1 MHMFNDLMY
10 FIISNCCGSRQG
22 RERRHIHDIIDD
34 IEQLAEEEFEKL
46 YHKYTCMRRQKVHSP
61 CC

>member
-1 MHMFNDLMY
+1 MITDLMY
-10 FIISNCCGSRQG
+10 FIISLCCGGSRQG
-22 RERRHIHDIIDD
+22 HERRHIRDIIED

-46 YHKYTCMRRQKVHSP
+46 YHKYTCMRKQKVHSL

>member
-1 MHMFNDLMY
+1 MFNDLMCSV
-10 FIISNCCGSRQG
+10 ISVCCGGSRQG
-22 RERRHIHDIIDD
+22 HECRRIIDIIDD

-46 YHKYTCMRRQKVHSP
+46 YHKYTCMRKQKVQSL

>member
-1 MHMFNDLMY
+1 MISDLLY
-10 FIISNCCGSRQG
+10 FIISICCGSRQG
-22 RERRHIHDIIDD
+22 RERRHIHETIDD

-46 YHKYTCMRRQKVHSP
+46 YHKYTCMGRQKVHSL